1 MRVLRTALLDVVLPF
16 LAVCLL
22 LGFVELFLRADYNK
36 FWIAVAEA
44 LVTLEIGVLAEGAK
58 ADLIVVRG
66 NPLKD
71 IGLLENDGQHIP
83 LVMRDGQIF
92 KDEPLVA

>member
-1 MRVLRTALLDVVLPF
+1 MIERPV
-16 LAVCLL
+16 
-22 LGFVELFLRADYNK
+22 
-36 FWIAVAEA
+36 
-44 LVTLEIGVLAEGAK
+44 GVLAEGAK

-92 KDEPLVA
+92 KDQPLVA